1 MTKSQIEEEFSLA
14 EDEND
19 PFFSF
24 REEGHNFKTLVTD
37 YVESKCYWEKTIL
50 HHWDNAE
57 LLKDEQLTHQLDYDH
72 KGFICIEDLVRLLNM
87 QSSTFYRNRDLF
99 LIYERFR

>member
-1 MTKSQIEEEFSLA
+1 
-14 EDEND
+14 
-19 PFFSF
+19 
-24 REEGHNFKTLVTD
+24 
-37 YVESKCYWEKTIL
+37 
-50 HHWDNAE
+50 
-57 LLKDEQLTHQLDYDH
+57 LTHQLDYDH